1 MPPTRMVR
9 GGPRC
14 LVHESNSGVIVLC
27 CCVCMAQ
34 VQQLR
39 GLDHLGTDGECVRYD
54 HSGTCVRRILL
65 IVVIWE
71 PFWHDFGTILGP
83 SGDRWG
89 DMVAYCQLGSVQKGS
104 SIPS

>member
-1 MPPTRMVR
+1 MASGKIRWLTPHAADANGKRGPTLFSARIKFWGDR
-9 GGPRC
+9 P
-14 LVHESNSGVIVLC
+14 LL
-27 CCVCMAQ
+27 
-34 VQQLR
+34 LR
-39 GLDHLGTDGECVRYD
+39 D